1 MGHGLQLLRDMW
13 DLQNGGRP
21 VFPALGGRF
30 FTSEQPEKFTVVCTI
45 LGISGDS
52 APFPGDSCHLSVPPS
67 TCSEERGRHAP
78 RCLSTPA
85 PAAHQTPAWSPH
97 VSTTDQRSQ
106 PVTHQRG
113 RVFTP
118 TSLSALLL
126 QWPTAARPAT
136 LNQEIDP
143 LAV

>member
-1 MGHGLQLLRDMW
+1 MGHGLSCSVTCGTF
-13 DLQNGGRP
+13 QNEGAGP
-21 VFPALGGRF
+21 CSLHWGGRF

-52 APFPGDSCHLSVPPS
+52 RLSQETAAICQSLPQPAAERAAHSSVPLPPPLQLP
-67 TCSEERGRHAP
+67 TRLPPGVP
-78 RCLSTPA
+78 RRE
-85 PAAHQTPAWSPH
+85 HH
-97 VSTTDQRSQ
+97 DQRSQ

-113 RVFTP
+113 ESSHQLHSQP
-118 TSLSALLL
+118 ILSSDA
-126 QWPTAARPAT
+126 AARPAT